1 MTQDLP
7 VFFRIYGG
15 RPRLRIDST
24 VPEQER
30 ALFLLS
36 NGQLE
41 ILMVDASR
49 PAGAALYQAS
59 MASHPV
65 EPAREGVPRL
75 IVGDSVLVG
84 SLEIPARLHRLIR
97 EAQAGGGLDWPAI
110 TGLEEAMAGL
120 PPTVLATADAA
131 GQPGVADAGGAARQ
145 PATAEGETPQVQPPG
160 GSTADAAHQP
170 APTPA
175 AAEAP
180 PRAPPALEDAA
191 LAQPAESATVTQTPF
206 DVIAERRPS
215 MLENLQRDPI
225 GNGLSVVVLL
235 GMILSLAAVTRV
247 SPARASRPGSGYAI
261 PLVALLGIVVAGYL
275 TYIEASGTTAVCGPL
290 GDCNTVQQSKYAML
304 FGVLPVGAIG
314 LVGFIAMIAAW
325 LVGMTASGTISQ
337 WARLSLLVM
346 TIVGTLFSIYLT
358 FLEPFVIGA
367 TCAWCLTSA
376 VVTTVL
382 MWLSAATGKQAWRRL
397 TTPRSG
403 SSRITA

>member
-1 MTQDLP
+1 MRHLLIPALLAPIALSLANQGEQAHAQAQAVRGVLFFSPTCPHCEQVMTQDLP

-24 VPEQER
+24 VPERER

-160 GSTADAAHQP
+160 GSAADAAPQP

-175 AAEAP
+175 TAEAP

-235 GMILSLAAVTRV
+235 GSRGFTRAAEPAFQRTGHDGSHLLRTGEWSQPGVTR
-247 SPARASRPGSGYAI
+247 
-261 PLVALLGIVVAGYL
+261 
-275 TYIEASGTTAVCGPL
+275 
-290 GDCNTVQQSKYAML
+290 
-304 FGVLPVGAIG
+304 
-314 LVGFIAMIAAW
+314 
-325 LVGMTASGTISQ
+325 
-337 WARLSLLVM
+337 
-346 TIVGTLFSIYLT
+346 
-358 FLEPFVIGA
+358 
-367 TCAWCLTSA
+367 
-376 VVTTVL
+376 
-382 MWLSAATGKQAWRRL
+382 QADN
-397 TTPRSG
+397 
-403 SSRITA
+403 